1 MPCPTAVFW
10 SLADCCAA
18 TSLGVS
24 TIKRMTADGL
34 FPEEVPIGLRRKAR
48 LRTEVV
54 AWCEQ
59 RVLAERAKTVAT
71 EQRKSAGRP
80 LNEGEDLNVCRS
92 D

>member
-18 TSLGVS
+18 TSLGAS
-24 TIKRMTADGL
+24 TIKRMTVDGR
-34 FPEEVPIGLRRKAR
+34 FPEEVSIGQRRKAR

-59 RVLAERAKTVAT
+59 RVLSERAPPAIK
-71 EQRKSAGRP
+71 QRKSAGRP
-80 LNEGEDLNVCRS
+80 LTEGGDPNA
-92 D
+92 